1 MLIELI
7 RMILQAIERDD
18 FILAQNHIKN
28 LEIVSLKLAVGGHGG
43 NCTQF
48 ELCKREK
55 ITGPTFPLIGDF
67 FIAFN
72 FQVTPPNCCNKK
84 IFDVGNY

>member
-1 MLIELI
+1 MKEKKLHEGKMLIELI
-7 RMILQAIERDD
+7 RRILQAIERDD

-67 FIAFN
+67 FIAFSSG
-72 FQVTPPNCCNKK
+72 KK
-84 IFDVGNY
+84 